1 MAPAWGEAKGTVK
14 VEAEEVMGVKYA
26 LMVRQI
32 TVIILLVAG
41 FVTLFTGILLY
52 LFPSGPGSG
61 KLTVLSISKRTAKN
75 VHTYAGFITAGAIVV
90 HLAANWN
97 ALKYYIKNLL

>member
-1 MAPAWGEAKGTVK
+1 M
-14 VEAEEVMGVKYA
+14 KYT
-26 LMVRQI
+26 LRVRQI

-61 KLTVLSISKRTAKN
+61 KLTLFGVSKRAAEN
-75 VHTYAGFITAGAIVV
+75 VHTYAGFITAGAVIV